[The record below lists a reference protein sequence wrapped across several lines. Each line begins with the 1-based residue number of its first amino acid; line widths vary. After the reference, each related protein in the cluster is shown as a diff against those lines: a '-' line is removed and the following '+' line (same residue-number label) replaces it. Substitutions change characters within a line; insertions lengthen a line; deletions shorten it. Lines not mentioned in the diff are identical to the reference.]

1 MAVNGLTIHV
11 LAIHTAY
18 NNVIQELLRD
28 KAHGTER
35 VNSALEAGEALYAN
49 TSADGREAVRA
60 ELRRL
65 RSAWDDLYD
74 DVMTSQRQLEVNLVQ
89 WSSFEDSYD
98 QVEAWLNKTEVQ
110 LAGKDG
116 SCGQQ
121 LATADEK
128 KAQLATYKVVD
139 NVSRSIVTF

>member
-1 MAVNGLTIHV
+1 ML
-11 LAIHTAY
+11 
-18 NNVIQELLRD
+18 QELLRD